1 MWPAR
6 IRLFRRSLR
15 MSDSQIREAARAIRN
30 GGVVAYPTEAV
41 FGIGCLPDNVRALTR
56 IMEIKKRDPSKGL
69 IVIGGTFGEISG
81 YLDLPEVPRDFF
93 ERMRDFWPGPVTA
106 VLPARSGLP
115 ALLTGGR
122 STLAVRVTAFQ
133 PVICLCREAGGAL
146 VSTSCNISGRQPFRT
161 AREVLGSFP
170 SGTFDGV
177 LDLPCGGNEKP
188 SRIIDG
194 LSGRILRE

>member
-15 MSDSQIREAARAIRN
+15 MSDLRITEAARAIRN

-41 FGIGCLPDNVRALTR
+41 FGIGCLPENTRALSR

-69 IVIGGTFGEISG
+69 IVIGGGFEEVSG
-81 YLDLPEVPRDFF
+81 YLDLQAIPGDFF
-93 ERMRDFWPGPVTA
+93 EKMRDFWPGPVTA

-122 STLAVRVTAFQ
+122 NTLAVRITAYH
-133 PVICLCREAGGAL
+133 PVISLCREAGGAL
-146 VSTSCNISGRQPFRT
+146 VSTSCNISGLKPFRT
-161 AREVLGSFP
+161 AREVLDSFP
-170 SGTFDGV
+170 PGTFDGV

-194 LSGRILRE
+194 LSGRIIRD